1 MRLTVTTTRL
11 DDARPL
17 LALAPERA
25 DTIAWLRHGDGF
37 VAWGDAATCEPADPQ
52 ARFTDAHELFSA
64 AIENATITDTVGV
77 PGGGL
82 MAFGS
87 FTFADVPGSKLRI
100 PQMIVGRRDGVTWH
114 TVITNDTQPLVDP
127 PLALNASRPAPKAH
141 RPRFAGSTNP
151 DVHWLDAVQR
161 ARDAI
166 IAGKLDKVVLA
177 RDYAVWSYEPFSPLA
192 IAERLA
198 ATFPACYTFIFDG
211 LVGATPELLLRVD
224 QGHVTSQVL
233 AGTIGRDDDP
243 AVDAALTAALQASL
257 KDQGEHV
264 FAVTSVAD
272 VLARYCATLS
282 VADTPE
288 VLKLANVQHLAS
300 TITGTLATD
309 IPALTL
315 VGALHP
321 SAAVG
326 GTPRADALAFIQ
338 EHEGMARGRY
348 AAPVGYIAAD
358 GQAEWGIA
366 LRCAE
371 VSGARARLFAGVG
384 IVADSLPEAELAETH
399 LKLLAMQRALASD

>member
-1 MRLTVTTTRL
+1 
-11 DDARPL
+11 
-17 LALAPERA
+17 
-25 DTIAWLRHGDGF
+25 
-37 VAWGDAATCEPADPQ
+37 
-52 ARFTDAHELFSA
+52 
-64 AIENATITDTVGV
+64 
-77 PGGGL
+77 
-82 MAFGS
+82 
-87 FTFADVPGSKLRI
+87 
-100 PQMIVGRRDGVTWH
+100 
-114 TVITNDTQPLVDP
+114 
-127 PLALNASRPAPKAH
+127 
-141 RPRFAGSTNP
+141 
-151 DVHWLDAVQR
+151 
-161 ARDAI
+161 
-166 IAGKLDKVVLA
+166 
-177 RDYAVWSYEPFSPLA
+177 
-192 IAERLA
+192 
-198 ATFPACYTFIFDG
+198 
-211 LVGATPELLLRVD
+211 
-224 QGHVTSQVL
+224 
-233 AGTIGRDDDP
+233 
-243 AVDAALTAALQASL
+243 
-257 KDQGEHV
+257 
-264 FAVTSVAD
+264 VTSVAD